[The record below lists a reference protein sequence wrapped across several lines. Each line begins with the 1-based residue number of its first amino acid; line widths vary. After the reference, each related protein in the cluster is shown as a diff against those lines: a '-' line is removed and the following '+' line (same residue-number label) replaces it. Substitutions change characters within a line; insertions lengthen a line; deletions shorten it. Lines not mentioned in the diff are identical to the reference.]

1 IFQSLSSAMAAP
13 AVINTVLQ
21 RPEDGEMALR
31 FYQDRCAHLFERFSR
46 MGRDFYQLIDA
57 ERASDF
63 WEERQNWPDQQPSH
77 VQPDRVLGTAQRP
90 VINAGFIETK
100 TVVITADQ
108 PLGIW
113 RVNGQDAVELL
124 QARQRNRSGA
134 PPAINLSGGEP

>member
-1 IFQSLSSAMAAP
+1 
-13 AVINTVLQ
+13 
-21 RPEDGEMALR
+21 MALR
-31 FYQDRCAHLFERFSR
+31 FYQDRCEHLFERFSR

-57 ERASDF
+57 ERTSAF

-90 VINAGFIETK
+90 VINDGFIETK

-113 RVNGQDAVELL
+113 RVNGQDAVAML
-124 QARQRNRSGA
+124 QARQRDRSDA
-134 PPAINLSGGEP
+134 TPQTSLSGGES